1 MDQHGSDVRGM
12 FDRIA
17 GRYDAANR
25 VMSVGIDLLWR
36 RKAMRLLLADVPESP
51 RILDLGAGT
60 LDGALEIRRQ
70 RPDSQV
76 VAADFARRMLVVGRH
91 KPGAE
96 ALAVHVA
103 DGHRLPYAPASFA
116 AAFTGFCVRNLHDVG
131 QGLAELRRVVR
142 PGGRLIVLEFFRPER
157 ARPLYDGLYTRRLLP
172 LLGWAIGGD
181 RAAYRYLP
189 DSIERFD
196 TRAQFE
202 ARLRAV
208 GFAEVCGQD
217 LFPGGVASL
226 VEAR

>member
-1 MDQHGSDVRGM
+1 MDQTGTDVRGM

-17 GRYDAANR
+17 GHYDTANQ
-25 VMSVGIDLLWR
+25 VMSVGIDLAWR
-36 RKAMRLLLADVPESP
+36 RKAMRGLLSDLPAGS

-60 LDGALEIRRQ
+60 LDGSLEILRQ

-76 VAADFARRMLVVGRH
+76 VAADFARQMLMVGRG
-91 KPGAE
+91 KVGAA
-96 ALAVHVA
+96 ALAVHAA
-103 DGHRLPYAPASFA
+103 DAHRLPYRDASFS

-131 QGLAELRRVVR
+131 QGLAELRRVIQA
-142 PGGRLIVLEFFRPER
+142 GGRLVVLEFFRPER
-157 ARPLYDGLYTRRLLP
+157 ARPFYDGLVTHRLLP
-172 LLGWAIGGD
+172 LLGWAVSGD

-189 DSIERFD
+189 ESIARFD

-202 ARLRAV
+202 ARLRAL
-208 GFAEVCGQD
+208 GFTEVRGQD